1 MFTYFP
7 SNFTIGENMQLTRQ
21 LFPLVF
27 QLVLV
32 FCDCTIDAPKVLT
45 EEEEQEQKAI
55 STKYTEFAKRQQVVI
70 DKMKAALDGE
80 DAPKEEEFDDI
91 YEAVRKLD
99 SEGYQEVMHLR
110 MLEVKQQQKGWSFL
124 GIFRSLIGIV
134 MTLSILK
141 MILFPNQEASE
152 AEKMANF
159 EITLND
165 TEYLHVQS
173 MRSDQE
179 KSEAY
184 KEIWKRHYSVHEA
197 ELKKQAVE
205 DEERVK
211 RYFEDRG

>member
-1 MFTYFP
+1 
-7 SNFTIGENMQLTRQ
+7 
-21 LFPLVF
+21 
-27 QLVLV
+27 
-32 FCDCTIDAPKVLT
+32 
-45 EEEEQEQKAI
+45 
-55 STKYTEFAKRQQVVI
+55 
-70 DKMKAALDGE
+70 MKAALDGE

-91 YEAVRKLD
+91 YAAVRKLD

-159 EITLND
+159 RITLNE
-165 TEYLHVQS
+165 TEYMHVQS
-173 MRSDQE
+173 MHSDQE
-179 KSEAY
+179 KKDAY
-184 KEIWKRHYSVHEA
+184 KTIWKRHYAVHEG
-197 ELKKQAVE
+197 ELKKQAEE

-211 RYFEDRG
+211 RYFADRG